1 MYLCVHVKEVHFYIE
16 KKYPQAS
23 SRGDAL
29 KVRKAAVIIQ
39 NKQ

>member
-1 MYLCVHVKEVHFYIE
+1 MYLCVHVKEVHFYSE

-29 KVRKAAVIIQ
+29 KVSKAAVNMQ
-39 NKQ
+39 NTQ